1 MLRTD
6 AAPYSPTSFDETS
19 VGAKSL
25 RTSNRP
31 PLHQETAAG
40 SANERYIIHEEVN
53 PLRTRPTWFS
63 PRATLIAAALSL
75 TCFLASPGPEPVLAA
90 PAAVKPVSAET
101 ALTRLKEGN
110 QRYVSGRVQRLLRQH
125 DRPLELD
132 GVQYPMAEIVACS
145 DSRVDPVLAFDQ
157 GWGNLFVT
165 RLAGNVVDNIVLAS
179 TEYAVTAL
187 HTKLI
192 VVLGHEKCG
201 AVQAAMSGKKLDG
214 HLSELMDMIRPA
226 VARADKLSGDREH
239 NCIVENIRSGMQAV
253 RNNPTV
259 KAQPGI
265 QVVGAYYNFDTGV
278 VEWIP

>member
-1 MLRTD
+1 MTFLSFPRLFRVLLCIAGLALLCALIPARPD
-6 AAPYSPTSFDETS
+6 EASAAPSSS
-19 VGAKSL
+19 
-25 RTSNRP
+25 
-31 PLHQETAAG
+31 
-40 SANERYIIHEEVN
+40 
-53 PLRTRPTWFS
+53 
-63 PRATLIAAALSL
+63 
-75 TCFLASPGPEPVLAA
+75 
-90 PAAVKPVSAET
+90 VKPVT
-101 ALTRLKEGN
+101 ADEALARLKAGN

-187 HTKLI
+187 HTRLI

-214 HLSELMDMIRPA
+214 HLAELMDMIRPA
-226 VARADKLSGDREH
+226 VARADTQSGDREH
-239 NCIVENIRSGMQAV
+239 DCIVENIRSGMQAI
-253 RNNPTV
+253 RNDPTV
-259 KAQPGI
+259 KAQPGVK
-265 QVVGAYYNFDTGV
+265 VVGAYYNFDTGV